1 MRWMLRAL
9 LALAAGCAAAVPPS
23 TTAWP
28 ALTVG
33 QAEQSAAPA
42 MWAGVDGL
50 TLAWVGADDS
60 GIHQDARA
68 ITPGGMTAAV
78 VLPLPPARPY
88 GQQLAPAAGSDR
100 HLLWMDADAEGQNRL
115 YAAVI
120 TADLAIKRGPTPVS
134 AEATRRYAVLSND
147 DGSLWVVSGG
157 GLPAEPRLRAYYIDP
172 SGRPRQDS
180 LAPLAADADW
190 PSFVRWGGGAVDLF
204 WWQPSDGA
212 VKYAPFD
219 AENGTLGS
227 PTSVTTLNLAPGDR
241 LEALSAA
248 HDRTRGYL
256 FANLTRAGGERETWF
271 AGGMAGAAAWG
282 DMRRLGIEVQA
293 GRAFEAGFNAG
304 DVLAAGPGE
313 LWLSLAAPAQG
324 DFERLPAAAL
334 AGDDLGIVYFE
345 GGQPAG
351 FQVIAPDA
359 GLIGPPALQAD
370 GERFLYL
377 AWAQPARSGSAA
389 LRAASLRLAAWPPV
403 ERLLHEN

>member
-9 LALAAGCAAAVPPS
+9 LALAAGCAAAPPS

-50 TLAWVGADDS
+50 MLAWVGADET
-60 GIHQDARA
+60 GVHQDARA
-68 ITPGGMTAAV
+68 ITPGGVTAVV

-100 HLLWMDADAEGQNRL
+100 HLLWLDADEEGQNRL
-115 YAAVI
+115 YGAVI
-120 TADLAIKRGPTPVS
+120 TADLALKRGPTPVS
-134 AEATRRYAVLSND
+134 AEAARRYAVLSND
-147 DGSLWVVSGG
+147 NGSLWVVSSG
-157 GLPAEPRLRAYYIDP
+157 GLPAEPRLRAHYIDP
-172 SGRPRQDS
+172 AGRPRQGNPAS
-180 LAPLAADADW
+180 LAADADW
-190 PSFVRWGGGAVDLF
+190 PSFVRRDGGAADLF
-204 WWQPSDGA
+204 WWQPSDGTIKRA
-212 VKYAPFD
+212 SFD
-219 AENGTLGS
+219 AESGTLSS
-227 PTSVTTLNLAPGDR
+227 PVPVTTLHLAPGDR
-241 LEALSAA
+241 LETLSAA

-256 FANLTRAGGERETWF
+256 FANLTRADGERETWF
-271 AGGMAGAAAWG
+271 SSGQAGAAAWE

-293 GRAFEAGFNAG
+293 GRTFEAGFNAG
-304 DVLAAGPGE
+304 DALAAGPGE

-334 AGDDLGIVYFE
+334 AGDDLSIVYFE
-345 GGQPAG
+345 DGQPAG
-351 FQVIAPDA
+351 FQVIVPDA
-359 GLIGPPALQAD
+359 GLIGPPAFQTD

-377 AWAQPARSGSAA
+377 AWAQPARSGNAA
-389 LRAASLRLAAWPPV
+389 LRVASLRLAAWPPA